1 MQAVIYKS
9 GLNNVRAGR
18 VCNWGGTWCYTGA
31 DLKKESYSI
40 MNLKRTQGAHI
51 SRNKKMHKFACADC
65 VSL

>member
-18 VCNWGGTWCYTGA
+18 VCNWGGSWRYTGA
-31 DLKKESYSI
+31 DLKKESYCI
-40 MNLKRTQGAHI
+40 TDLKKNTRRSHKWKQ
-51 SRNKKMHKFACADC
+51 KMQNFACADC

>member
-18 VCNWGGTWCYTGA
+18 VCNWGGTWRYIGA
-31 DLKKESYSI
+31 DLKGHFHGTQ
-40 MNLKRTQGAHI
+40 KRTQGAHI